1 MRTLL
6 FLAGALLLA
15 APVSAAPTSESASF
29 ISTAAWHSSYVSSG
43 DAGTYESR
51 SSSSLLYTD
60 GAGRLTV
67 FSMDMEDGVMT
78 ITIRQD
84 GAVVCRRSYPVTS
97 ADFAVERREGN
108 GRVYFL
114 ITAGDRTLVAEPDRT
129 GAWTIRPAGED
140 ARAVPLAY

>member
-1 MRTLL
+1 MKKWPLILT
-6 FLAGALLLA
+6 AALLA
-15 APVSAAPTSESASF
+15 APASAAPAAENMSF
-29 ISTAAWHSSYVSSG
+29 ISTAAWHSSYIS
-43 DAGTYESR
+43 AGGQAARESR

-60 GAGRLTV
+60 GAGRLTA

-84 GAVVCRRSYPVTS
+84 GAVVCRRAYPVSS

-114 ITAGDRTLVAEPDRT
+114 ITAGDRTLAAEPDRT
-129 GAWTIRPAGED
+129 GRWNIRPADED
-140 ARAVPLAY
+140 PAAPLPL